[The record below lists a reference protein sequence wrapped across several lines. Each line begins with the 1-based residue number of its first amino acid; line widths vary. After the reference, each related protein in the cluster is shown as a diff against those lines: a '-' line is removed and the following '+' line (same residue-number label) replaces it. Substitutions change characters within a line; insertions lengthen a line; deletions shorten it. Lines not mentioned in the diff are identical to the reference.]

1 MPFSPARLPV
11 LIWWDDGD
19 VDLVCSTEQF
29 GPLFR
34 AQMDQRVSTQPH
46 HPCPQLQPATLRVT
60 EPLQIRHKALL
71 VHQEAGLAD
80 SVAQGSDL
88 ESLASSGNQ
97 LQGI

>member
-1 MPFSPARLPV
+1 M
-11 LIWWDDGD
+11 
-19 VDLVCSTEQF
+19 DLVCSTEQF

-46 HPCPQLQPATLRVT
+46 HPCPQLQPAALRVT